1 MLFGVFFVELGA
13 ADDGI
18 GFRRFRSLFLLSFD
32 EARGQGGDLIFVQ
45 FSVIARGFHVSS
57 SRLLRR
63 LDEGAVWNGSLTGS
77 TSSFSRGGCFCFS
90 AGISQEP
97 AR

>member
-1 MLFGVFFVELGA
+1 MFFGVFFVELGA

-32 EARGQGGDLIFVQ
+32 ETR
-45 FSVIARGFHVSS
+45 VSS

-77 TSSFSRGGCFCFS
+77 TSSFSRGCCFRFS